1 VATVLNPAQPSGS
14 GDPWDAP
21 DPALALALQQL
32 RWYAAHR
39 NRARVTYQAIELLLR
54 LLTATTTVAAALKAT
69 AWITAVLAA
78 TTVVLAGLN
87 KVLDSHDSWVAFGS
101 AWAELQ
107 VAVNDYRLL
116 SGEERD
122 EAARRELVGKINEVI
137 KADTGRWASRRRS
150 LAESRRA
157 S

>member
-1 VATVLNPAQPSGS
+1 MSNPAQTRDSD
-14 GDPWDAP
+14 DPWEAP

-32 RWYAAHR
+32 RWYARHR
-39 NRARVTYQAIELLLR
+39 NRSRKAYGSIEFLLLVM
-54 LLTATTTVAAALKAT
+54 TAATTVAAALKAT

-78 TTVVLAGLN
+78 TTVVLTGLT

-116 SGEERD
+116 PSEDRD
-122 EAARRELVGKINEVI
+122 EEARRRLVGQVNEVI
-137 KADTGRWASRRRS
+137 RADTGRWASRRRS
-150 LAESRRA
+150 LAEGQRTP
-157 S
+157 

>member
-1 VATVLNPAQPSGS
+1 MLNPAQPGDSGN
-14 GDPWDAP
+14 PWDGP

-32 RWYAAHR
+32 LWYARRRDRAHM
-39 NRARVTYQAIELLLR
+39 TYGGIELLL
-54 LLTATTTVAAALKAT
+54 LLMTAATTVAAALKAT

-78 TTVVLAGLN
+78 TTVVLTGLN
-87 KVLDSHDSWVAFGS
+87 RVHDSHDRWVTFGS
-101 AWAELQ
+101 AWADLQ

-116 SGEERD
+116 PGEERD
-122 EAARRELVGKINEVI
+122 TEARRRLVGRVNEVI

-150 LAESRRA
+150 LADGQPA

>member
-1 VATVLNPAQPSGS
+1 VSNPAQPSGS
-14 GDPWDAP
+14 DDPWDAP

-32 RWYAAHR
+32 SWYRAHR
-39 NRARVTYQAIELLLR
+39 NRARMSYGAIELLL
-54 LLTATTTVAAALKAT
+54 LIMTATTTVAAALKAT

-78 TTVVLAGLN
+78 TTVVLTGLN

-116 SGEERD
+116 SSEERD
-122 EAARRELVGKINEVI
+122 EEVGKVNEVI
-137 KADTGRWASRRRS
+137 RADTGRWASRRRS